1 MVAEKRERE
10 KKDSTLFQWQLQS
23 MNPFSADGM
32 RKSSI
37 PQIKM
42 YTKIMVSYPY
52 TCLMILTLSSSSR
65 VFGQAWKPSLNH
77 CRRNM
82 KVYPEPNLSQC
93 PSGTNLSRSISNSPR
108 NCLRLSKSTQ
118 PTKLSLHLFTLVAEW
133 GAFLLVS
140 WSNTDWPVPPD
151 TGGWDAPHRKWLE

>member
-65 VFGQAWKPSLNH
+65 VFGQA
-77 CRRNM
+77 
-82 KVYPEPNLSQC
+82 
-93 PSGTNLSRSISNSPR
+93 
-108 NCLRLSKSTQ
+108 
-118 PTKLSLHLFTLVAEW
+118 
-133 GAFLLVS
+133 
-140 WSNTDWPVPPD
+140 
-151 TGGWDAPHRKWLE
+151 